1 MPRDVHSCL
10 SVQAVFLTFVRA
22 ALSIFGLKSV
32 KRNAPLCLASH
43 LTAVHGQAD
52 QQIYARSYSSSFGLS
67 IRNFNSSDNYCAIH
81 CNMFKYLALR
91 VVGMQLC
98 SSCLAARSRQLVM
111 SSHNIEAS
119 PGSVPPGLNKVGEII
134 TTQGLT

>member
-1 MPRDVHSCL
+1 MVRQINKFMPVHILLL
-10 SVQAVFLTFVRA
+10 SVYL
-22 ALSIFGLKSV
+22 FG
-32 KRNAPLCLASH
+32 
-43 LTAVHGQAD
+43 G
-52 QQIYARSYSSSFGLS
+52 
-67 IRNFNSSDNYCAIH
+67 FNSSDNYCAIH

-98 SSCLAARSRQLVM
+98 SSYLAARSRQLVM